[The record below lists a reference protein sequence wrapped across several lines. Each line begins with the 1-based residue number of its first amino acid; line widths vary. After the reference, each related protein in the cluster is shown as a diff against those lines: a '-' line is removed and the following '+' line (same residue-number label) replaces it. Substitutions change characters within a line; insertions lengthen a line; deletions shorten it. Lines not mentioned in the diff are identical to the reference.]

1 MAVADEQLDQLYGAA
16 LEEFTSK
23 RNALAKELREDGD
36 RKAAAEV
43 KKLKK
48 PARAAWLVNQ
58 LSRRKRKDV
67 ERLLK
72 TGEELRELQERILAG
87 SVDPAKLRAAAAD
100 EQKQIGSLLKAAE
113 AIGAEHGVGSQILDR
128 VGETLQAASAD
139 PEIAA
144 TVGRGRLE
152 RERRASG
159 IGLGGATA
167 PPKRSKGGSRDDD
180 AKRRKAEREQARR
193 RKEAERKLAS
203 AEKRLEREQGA
214 LERARET
221 VAEREKAVRSAE
233 RDRDA
238 ARRDAEDFQDS
249 L

>member
-1 MAVADEQLDQLYGAA
+1 MVAADEQLDRLYGEA
-16 LEEFTSK
+16 LVEFTPK

-36 RKAAAEV
+36 RKAASGV

-48 PARAAWLVNQ
+48 PTRAAWLVNQ
-58 LSRRKRKDV
+58 LARRKRKDV

-72 TGEELRELQERILAG
+72 TGEELRELQERMLAG
-87 SVDPAKLRAAAAD
+87 SVDSTKLRSAAAD

-139 PEIAA
+139 PEIAE
-144 TVGRGRLE
+144 TVGGGRLE
-152 RERRASG
+152 REQRASG
-159 IGLGGATA
+159 IGLGGATG
-167 PPKRSKGGSRDDD
+167 PPKRSKRGGRDDD

-193 RKEAERKLAS
+193 RKEAERRPAS
-203 AEKRLEREQGA
+203 AEKRLERERGA
-214 LERARET
+214 LERAREA
-221 VAEREKAVRSAE
+221 VGEHEKAGRSAE

-238 ARRDAEDFQDS
+238 ARRVAEDFQGS